1 MTGYE
6 PRLALTKIPIV
17 ILEHLNTLLSRVNL
31 SMPFP
36 NRLQFD
42 KQWDFTIPIILCTF
56 LGLAAH
62 IDLLV
67 RVTIFWNLPNRN
79 FNTFIA
85 QLTFTSHD
93 ETWENLF
100 IDVHI
105 DRQRSDWVNPTP
117 GRSPY
122 SDTLQYVRN
131 QRSHPNAP
139 QEPQEDTL
147 DEEHNTAEEPDPAL
161 PQTEAEVGIPIPGP
175 PNYITS
181 ENFHHE
187 RNLRV
192 PPMPDTLASLFNNPP
207 RVEAI
212 ETPVWVTLVRA
223 PAYDSWAH
231 YFQQHPEMR
240 TNWQTRPR
248 PLPNTAPLQVRP
260 RPRPFTPHPEIV
272 DVSSGSSNGGDHEM
286 EEISRGDTVPN
297 TPEHPTT
304 PLENMEEDDMQR
316 IHPTLPS
323 NAELN
328 AAGDNGILLTN
339 EQHRVLTSQ
348 SEGSTILY
356 RPREHRHQVEE
367 TDPRLTISDEERGAL
382 RAAHDALQITAG
394 SVGTNDNPGQTR
406 ITDLIRPEDPPI
418 LRAFAEELE
427 RWPEVDRFLE
437 EAFRER

>member
-1 MTGYE
+1 
-6 PRLALTKIPIV
+6 
-17 ILEHLNTLLSRVNL
+17 
-31 SMPFP
+31 MPFN

-42 KQWDFTIPIILCTF
+42 KKWDFTIPIILCTF
-56 LGLAAH
+56 LGLAAQ

-79 FNTFIA
+79 FNTFIT

-93 ETWENLF
+93 ESWENLF

-105 DRQRSDWVNPTP
+105 DRQRSDRVNPTP

-131 QRSHPNAP
+131 QRSHPDAP
-139 QEPQEDTL
+139 PEPHEDTS
-147 DEEHNTAEEPDPAL
+147 DEETNTAEETGPAL

-175 PNYITS
+175 PNYRSS
-181 ENFHHE
+181 ETFHHE

-192 PPMPDTLASLFNNPP
+192 PPMPDTLASIFREPP
-207 RVEAI
+207 RREVV
-212 ETPVWVTLVRA
+212 ETPVQVVPVRA

-240 TNWQTRPR
+240 TNWQSRPR

-260 RPRPFTPHPEIV
+260 RPRPFTPHPETEIV
-272 DVSSGSSNGGDHEM
+272 DVSSNGSNSGDQEM
-286 EEISRGDTVPN
+286 EEVSRGDTVPN
-297 TPEHPTT
+297 TPDHPTT
-304 PLENMEEDDMQR
+304 PLENMEEDDMRR

-323 NAELN
+323 NADLD

-356 RPREHRHQVEE
+356 RPREHRQQVEGD
-367 TDPRLTISDEERGAL
+367 DPRLNITDEE
-382 RAAHDALQITAG
+382 
-394 SVGTNDNPGQTR
+394 
-406 ITDLIRPEDPPI
+406 
-418 LRAFAEELE
+418 
-427 RWPEVDRFLE
+427 
-437 EAFRER
+437 

>member
-1 MTGYE
+1 
-6 PRLALTKIPIV
+6 
-17 ILEHLNTLLSRVNL
+17 
-31 SMPFP
+31 MPFN

-56 LGLAAH
+56 LGLAAQ

-93 ETWENLF
+93 ESWENLF
-100 IDVHI
+100 VDIHI
-105 DRQRSDWVNPTP
+105 DRQRSDRVNPTP

-122 SDTLQYVRN
+122 SSTLQHVRN
-131 QRSHPNAP
+131 QRSHPDAP
-139 QEPQEDTL
+139 PEPQEDTS
-147 DEEHNTAEEPDPAL
+147 DEEDNTAEEINSAL

-175 PNYITS
+175 PNYRTS
-181 ENFHHE
+181 ETFHHE

-192 PPMPDTLASLFNNPP
+192 PPMPETQANIFSEPP
-207 RVEAI
+207 VREIVEA
-212 ETPVWVTLVRA
+212 PVQIVPVRA

-240 TNWQTRPR
+240 TNWQSRPR

-260 RPRPFTPHPEIV
+260 RPRPFTPHPELDIV
-272 DVSSGSSNGGDHEM
+272 DVSSNGSNVGDQEM
-286 EEISRGDTVPN
+286 EEVSHEDTIPN

-304 PLENMEEDDMQR
+304 PLEQMEEDDMRR
-316 IHPTLPS
+316 IHP
-323 NAELN
+323 
-328 AAGDNGILLTN
+328 IL
-339 EQHRVLTSQ
+339 QHRVLTSQ
-348 SEGSTILY
+348 TEGSTILY
-356 RPREHRHQVEE
+356 RSRENRQQVGGD
-367 TDPRLTISDEERGAL
+367 DPLLTITDEERGAL
-382 RAAHDALQITAG
+382 RHAHDALHFGAEIGG
-394 SVGTNDNPGQTR
+394 SNASPGQAR
-406 ITDLIRPEDPPI
+406 ITDLIRPEDLPI

-427 RWPEVDRFLE
+427 QWPEMDQFLE